1 VSEQDPR
8 GERDPNGEHAALA
21 GDTARDPTAPQA
33 GERLQ
38 FRAIGTLDPD
48 APTAEDLREAWQV
61 LFRDE
66 RVDGFRT
73 LGRAEADDFFL
84 SLSSGEQM
92 ELLLDLPGPERRS
105 WIRMLAPD
113 DAADVIQ
120 RAPPE
125 QREGMLVLLD
135 DTTRREVAALLAYA
149 EDEAGGLMNTRFAR
163 VRPDMT
169 VDEAIRYLR
178 RQITEQ
184 LELIYYA
191 YVLDRDQMLLGVVSF
206 RELLGAP
213 GSKQLRELMHTDV
226 VKAADD
232 MDQEALSRLFAESD
246 LIALPIVDA
255 SGRMKGIVTV
265 DDIVDVV
272 QEEATEDIQK
282 FGAVEALDAPYLK
295 TGFLELFRKRAGWLT
310 VLFVGE
316 SLTVWAMGS
325 FEDEIRRAAILSVF
339 VPLIISSGGNTG
351 SQASTLIVRA
361 LGIGELRLRD
371 WWRVFRRELL
381 MGCALG
387 GLLGLLGLLRVV
399 VPSVTGEGGTDHAI
413 LVGATVGFSLLGVVL
428 WGTLAGAMLPFL
440 LKRVRLDPAT
450 ASAPLVATLVDVTG
464 LLLYFTLAL
473 ALLSGTLL

>member
-1 VSEQDPR
+1 MSDARESEPER
-8 GERDPNGEHAALA
+8 PVGGEGRPEPEA
-21 GDTARDPTAPQA
+21 GT
-33 GERLQ
+33 ERLH
-38 FRAIGTLDPD
+38 FRSVGTLDPD
-48 APTAEDLREAWQV
+48 APTAEDLREAWPV

-84 SLSSGEQM
+84 SLSSAEQA

-120 RAPPE
+120 LAPSE
-125 QREGMLVLLD
+125 QREGMLALLD
-135 DTTRREVAALLAYA
+135 DTTRREVTALLAYA
-149 EDEAGGLMNTRFAR
+149 EDDAGGLMNTRFAR
-163 VRPDMT
+163 VRSDMT

-178 RQITEQ
+178 RQISEQ

-191 YVLDRDQMLLGVVSF
+191 YVLDRDQVLLGVVSF

-213 GSKQLRELMHTDV
+213 GTKQLRELMHTDV

-255 SGRMKGIVTV
+255 AGRMKGIVTV

-282 FGAVEALDAPYLK
+282 IGAVEALDAPYMQ
-295 TGFLELFRKRAGWLT
+295 TAFFDLFKKRAGWLT

-316 SLTVWAMGS
+316 TFTVVAMGR
-325 FEDEIRRAAILSVF
+325 FEDEIQRAAILSVF
-339 VPLIISSGGNTG
+339 VPLIISSGGNSG

-361 LGIGELRLRD
+361 IGIGELRLRD
-371 WWRVFRRELL
+371 WWRVFWRELL

-387 GLLGLLGLLRVV
+387 GLLGLMGLLRVV
-399 VPSVTGEGGTDHAI
+399 YWPSSDGEGDTDHAV

-428 WGTLAGAMLPFL
+428 WGTLAGSMLPFL
-440 LKRVRLDPAT
+440 LKRFRLDPAT

>member
-1 VSEQDPR
+1 M
-8 GERDPNGEHAALA
+8 
-21 GDTARDPTAPQA
+21 
-33 GERLQ
+33 
-38 FRAIGTLDPD
+38 GTLDPD
-48 APTAEDLREAWQV
+48 APTAEDLREAWPV

-84 SLSSGEQM
+84 SLNSGQQT

-120 RAPPE
+120 RAPSE

-135 DTTRREVAALLAYA
+135 DTTRREVTALLAYA
-149 EDEAGGLMNTRFAR
+149 EDDAGGLMNTRFAR

-178 RQITEQ
+178 RQISEQ

-191 YVLDRDQMLLGVVSF
+191 YVLDREQVLQGVVSF
-206 RELLGAP
+206 RELLAAP
-213 GSKQLRELMHTDV
+213 GSKQLRDLMRTDV
-226 VKAADD
+226 VKAAED

-255 SGRMKGIVTV
+255 AGRMKGIVTV

-282 FGAVEALDAPYLK
+282 IGAVEALDAPYMQ
-295 TGFLELFRKRAGWLT
+295 TAFFELFKKRAGWLT
-310 VLFVGE
+310 VLFAGE
-316 SLTVWAMGS
+316 MATFTAMSHFEQEIHQATVLSL
-325 FEDEIRRAAILSVF
+325 F
-339 VPLIISSGGNTG
+339 VPLIISSGGNSG

-361 LGIGELRLRD
+361 IGVGELRLRD
-371 WWRVFRRELL
+371 WWRVLSRELA
-381 MGCALG
+381 MGVALG
-387 GLLGLLGLLRVV
+387 ALLGLVGLARVIIW
-399 VPSVTGEGGTDHAI
+399 PSKSDTDGYAEHYALI
-413 LVGATVGFSLLGVVL
+413 GMTVGVSVLGVVL
-428 WGTLAGAMLPFL
+428 WGTIAGSMLPFL
-440 LKRVRLDPAT
+440 LKRCRLDPAT

-464 LLLYFTLAL
+464 LVIYFTVAV
-473 ALLSGTLL
+473 ALLSGSLL